1 MALPAAELEAGAS
14 RPHPRPTI
22 ETLDAVAL
30 IVGIVVGAAIF
41 ETPALVAANSSG
53 PWMMMAAWL
62 LGGVVSFMG
71 ALCYAELAS
80 TYPHPG
86 GDYHYLTKAYGERLA
101 FLFAWARMSVIQ
113 TGSIALLAFIFGDYM
128 SQLFLLGPVSS
139 SIYAALAVV
148 VLTALNVVGVRQSK
162 ESQKLL
168 TAAQILGLVLLIAGG
183 LFLAPAVGDVTGQA
197 GAVTE
202 GNSNTAFGLVMVFV
216 LLTYGGWNEA
226 AYISS
231 ELQGGRRAMFKV
243 LTISIAI
250 ITALYVLFN
259 LTLLRVMTME
269 QIGSSQAI
277 GADLMRIVTGEAGA
291 VLMSL
296 LVSASALA
304 STNAVILT
312 GGRSAYAMGRDF
324 PMFSWLGQWSAGGN
338 TPRNALIAQGAVA
351 LALVGLGT
359 FTRSGFKTMVD
370 FTAPVFWFFFLLTA
384 ISLMLLRRR
393 EPNAIRPF
401 RVPLYPVIPILFAAT
416 CAYLL
421 YSSLAYT
428 GFGAGVGVLV
438 LLVGLILLAV
448 QTRNGRRLTTPQ

>member
-1 MALPAAELEAGAS
+1 MALPAAELETAPALDQ
-14 RPHPRPTI
+14 PRPTI
-22 ETLDAVAL
+22 GTLDAVAL

-53 PWMMMAAWL
+53 PSIMITAWV
-62 LGGVVSFMG
+62 LGGVVSFLG

-86 GDYHYLTKAYGERLA
+86 GDYYYLTRAFGDRVA
-101 FLFAWARMSVIQ
+101 FLFVWARMSVIQ
-113 TGSIALLAFIFGDYM
+113 TGSIALLAFVFGDYM
-128 SQLFLLGPVSS
+128 SQLFQLGPLSS
-139 SIYAALAVV
+139 SIYAACAVIL
-148 VLTALNVVGVRQSK
+148 LTGLNVAGVRQSK

-168 TAAQILGLVLLIAGG
+168 TAAQILGLLLLIAGG
-183 LFLAPAVGDVTGQA
+183 LLFAPAVVDSIPATAPTGA
-197 GAVTE
+197 A
-202 GNSNTAFGLVMVFV
+202 NSAFGLIMVFV

-226 AYISS
+226 AYISA
-231 ELQGGRRAMFKV
+231 ELQGGRRAIVKV
-243 LTISIAI
+243 LTISIAV

-269 QIGSSQAI
+269 QIGGSQAI
-277 GADLMRIVTGEAGA
+277 GADLMRVVTGEAGA

-304 STNAVILT
+304 SANAVILT
-312 GGRSAYAMGRDF
+312 GGRSSFAMGRDF
-324 PMFSWLGQWSAGGN
+324 TMFSWLGRWNAGGN

-351 LALVGLGT
+351 LLLVGLGT
-359 FTRSGFKTMVD
+359 LTRSGFKTMVD

-384 ISLMLLRRR
+384 ISLLLLRRR

-401 RVPLYPVIPILFAAT
+401 RVPLYPVIPLLFALT
-416 CAYLL
+416 CGYLL

-428 GFGAGVGVLV
+428 GLGAGVGVLV
-438 LLVGLILLAV
+438 LMVGFVLLFI
-448 QTRNGRRLTTPQ
+448 QRRSGGRLTVPR